1 MEERNFD
8 YVVVGAGSAGCA
20 LAARLSE
27 NPSQSVLLLEA
38 GGSDSSVFIQMPAG
52 LRIAATS
59 DRYNWSYFSEPEP
72 RLNNRRIRCPR
83 GRVLGGSSSINAMV
97 YLRGNPLDYEAWVEA
112 GARGW
117 SYAEVLPYFKR
128 SEAWTGE
135 PDAYHDKS
143 GPLNTTVQ
151 PFHNP
156 LHQAFLDAG
165 VQAGYS
171 ATDDINGFQ
180 QEGFGHYPMTVHK
193 GRRWSAAN
201 AYIKPVR
208 HRKNLHIEL
217 NARAERIVLDG
228 HRATGIVFR
237 QGDRLVQANARAE
250 VVLSGGPINSPQL
263 LLLSGIGP
271 AEQVK
276 AHGIELVHHL
286 PGVGEN
292 LMDHLLTSV
301 QHKSL
306 QPVSLNS
313 ALAPLAQAK
322 IGLQWLFN
330 KGGLGATSHFE
341 SGAFIR
347 SRIGMRWADIQFH
360 FMPLAI
366 ADGGRNPM
374 GYHGFQ
380 IQTGTMRSR
389 STGWVRLASADPQ
402 EKPKIFFNYMAHEDD
417 WIEMR
422 AAVRLAREVLAQPAF
437 DPYRGEELHP
447 GPNVQTDDE
456 IDEFLREKLDS
467 SFHPCGT
474 CKMGID
480 EMAVVDPQCRVRG
493 IDSLRVADSSIMP
506 LVPTCNLNAPT
517 IMIAEKAAA
526 MITGEQPLPS
536 SNAPYFVAP
545 DYEVRQRPGTPARNV
560 A

>member
-27 NPSQSVLLLEA
+27 NPSHSVLLLEA
-38 GGSDSSVFIQMPAG
+38 GGSDSSVFIQMPAA

-59 DRYNWSYFSEPEP
+59 DKYNWSYFSEPEP

-83 GRVLGGSSSINAMV
+83 GRVFGGSSSINAMV
-97 YLRGNPLDYEAWVEA
+97 YLRGNPLDYEAWAEA

-128 SEAWTGE
+128 SEAWKGE
-135 PDAYHDKS
+135 PDAYHDRS

-151 PFHNP
+151 QFHNP
-156 LHQAFLDAG
+156 LHRAFLEAG

-180 QEGFGHYPMTVHK
+180 QEGFGHYPMTVHN
-193 GRRWSAAN
+193 GVRWSAAN

-217 NARAERIVLDG
+217 NAQAERIVLDG
-228 HRATGIVFR
+228 HRATGVVFR
-237 QGDRLVQANARAE
+237 QGNRLIQANARAE

-271 AEQVK
+271 ADEVK

-306 QPVSLNS
+306 RPVTLNS
-313 ALAPLAQAK
+313 ALTPLAQAK
-322 IGLQWLFN
+322 IGLQWLLGR
-330 KGGLGATSHFE
+330 GGLGSTSHFE

-347 SRIGMRWADIQFH
+347 SRVGMHWADIQFH

-366 ADGGRNPM
+366 ADGGRSPM

-389 STGWVRLASADPQ
+389 STGWVRLASADPR

-417 WIEMR
+417 WVEMR

-447 GPNVQTDDE
+447 GPKVQTDAE

-467 SFHPCGT
+467 SYHPCGT
-474 CKMGID
+474 CKMGVD

-493 IDSLRVADSSIMP
+493 IDALRVADSSIMP

-517 IMIAEKAAA
+517 IMIAEKAAS
-526 MITGEQPLPS
+526 MIKGEQPLPP
-536 SNAPYFVAP
+536 SNAPYFVAS
-545 DYEVRQRPGTPARNV
+545 DYEVSQRPGTPVRKV